1 MPLSKIQLKPGV
13 NKEGTRYSTEGG
25 WNDSD
30 KVRFRKGLPEKIG
43 GWSRISD
50 NNFLGIA
57 RSIHTWRTLASKLYV
72 GVGTHLKFYVE
83 AGGAY
88 NDITP
93 LRSTVTLS
101 NKFITTSGSNTMRVV
116 DTNGGYINGDF
127 VTFSGV
133 STFNGLTNTSI
144 NQEYQISYNSAQQA
158 STTINVRVNNSTTV
172 TLTAPT
178 NGTIA
183 IGMTMTGTD
192 ESGAA
197 ISEVVTAVGS
207 QTSITIA
214 NAKTIADGADVA
226 FAYLDSYTVDIVDTS
241 GSADNA
247 SATTTTLGQ
256 GGSATLAYQI
266 NTGSEIQTAPDGYG
280 QGDWSSGAWST
291 GLSTDFD
298 IRLWSQAN
306 FGQDLILSAR
316 GNPLFYWFGD
326 NTLTTRAVDLDNKDT
341 ITATKNG
348 AINDSATFVIN
359 DPSVRAGSNALIRVG
374 MIVGGVT
381 DIKNADG
388 SAATVAR
395 VLTVTDQNNLVL
407 DKTVDA
413 GDGDSL
419 TFKNDV
425 PAKANRV
432 LVSDVSRFVFC
443 FGTTAYLDDTHTM
456 DPLLVR
462 WSDQEDATQWVPS
475 QTNQAGSLRL
485 SRGGEIITAVQARQ
499 EVLVWTDSAIYAMQY
514 VGYPDVWTAQIV
526 GENISIVSPN
536 AAAYANG
543 ISFWMGL
550 DKFYSYDGN
559 VKPIPCSL
567 HRHVFLNLNIN
578 QIQQVVAGTNEAH
591 NEVWWFYPTGSS
603 EENDSYVIYNYLE
616 NIWYHGTGIKRTA
629 WEDSGVRDFPLAATS
644 TKNLVHHEFG
654 VNDAETATPTGITA
668 SITSSEFDLQDGH
681 NFAFVYRM
689 LPDITFD
696 GSQTNAPSVVLTL
709 NPLDSSGSGYNDPAS
724 EGGSLVPGN
733 KGTVTRTQKPT
744 TTLVEAYTTHINTR
758 IRGRQMSF
766 KIESTDLDVKWQ
778 LGYPRID
785 MRPDG
790 RR

>member
-43 GWSRISD
+43 GWSRISE

-116 DTNGGYINGDF
+116 DTNSGYINGDF
-127 VTFSGV
+127 VTFSSV

-172 TLTAPT
+172 TLTAPS

-197 ISEVVTAVGS
+197 ISEVVTAVSS

-280 QGDWSSGAWST
+280 QGDWGSGAWST

-298 IRLWSQAN
+298 IRIWSQAN

-348 AINDSATFVIN
+348 NSGGATTTLAINT
-359 DPSVRAGSNALIRVG
+359 PSVRSGSNALIRVG
-374 MIVGGVT
+374 MIVGGTGESGVIRVATVTSQTALVT
-381 DIKNADG
+381 DNTTNISDTTA
-388 SAATVAR
+388 
-395 VLTVTDQNNLVL
+395 
-407 DKTVDA
+407 
-413 GDGDSL
+413 L

-475 QTNQAGSLRL
+475 NLNQAGSLRL
-485 SRGGEIITAVQARQ
+485 SRGGEIVTAAQARQ
-499 EVLVWTDSAIYAMQY
+499 EVLVWTDSALYAMQY

-526 GENISIVSPN
+526 GENVSIASPN
-536 AAAYANG
+536 ATAYANG
-543 ISFWMGL
+543 ISFWMGK

-559 VKPIPCSL
+559 VKPIVCTL
-567 HRHVFLNLNIN
+567 LRHVFNDIN
-578 QIQQVVAGTNEAH
+578 DNQMQQIVAGTNEGY
-591 NEVWWFYPTGSS
+591 NEVWWFYPAKNST
-603 EENDSYVIYNYLE
+603 ENNRYIIYNYLE
-616 NIWYHGTGIKRTA
+616 NIWYHGKDIKRTA
-629 WEDSGVRDFPLAATS
+629 WEDSGIRDYPIAATT
-644 TKNLVHHEFG
+644 TKNIVNHEYG
-654 VNDAETATPTGITA
+654 VDNNETGTSSPVTA

-681 NFAFVYRM
+681 QFAFVWRM
-689 LPDITFD
+689 IPDITFD
-696 GSQTNAPSVVLTL
+696 GSETGNPTVTLTL
-709 NPLDSSGSGYNDPAS
+709 NPLDSSGSGFNDPLS
-724 EGGSLVPGN
+724 EGGANSGA
-733 KGTVTRTQKPT
+733 VTRTQEPT
-744 TTLVEAYTTHINTR
+744 TTLVEAFTTQINTR
-758 IRGRQMSF
+758 LRGRQMSF
-766 KIESTDLDVKWQ
+766 KIESNTTGTKWQ